1 MATSRYQRTRPYL
14 PRTAEFVDDIKVVR
28 LLPGLLEGPVVRSQ
42 RPIVRPMI
50 LASSPDPMM
59 AAVSWTTGERTW
71 NTVAQK
77 AAPYAGA
84 ILSRSP
90 EQIAQRVR
98 EIAGNRDL
106 SLPPSVI
113 AQQLVA
119 CEIETAMQMVRSH
132 APTRWVPE
140 IIVEGKAHLDSALA
154 TGRGAILWDSH
165 FYFASLITKM
175 GLYRDGYRLHHMS
188 RREHGF
194 SLTHFGIRVLNPVRT
209 SIEARYLAVRV
220 VMLEDNPV
228 PCWTILRRLADNE
241 VVSVTVRGD
250 SNRPV
255 EAPFLDGAARI
266 APGAPVLAW
275 NSQSALLPVFTK
287 RIDNFHYRVR
297 ISPPIN
303 VLDNTTRRD
312 AVVSAAQEYARRL
325 EAEVIEHPGQWIDWI
340 NI

>member
-1 MATSRYQRTRPYL
+1 M
-14 PRTAEFVDDIKVVR
+14 
-28 LLPGLLEGPVVRSQ
+28 RSQ
-42 RPIVRPMI
+42 RPIVSAHDFGV
-50 LASSPDPMM
+50 LAGLPMM

-106 SLPPSVI
+106 SLPPSEI

-140 IIVEGKAHLDSALA
+140 ILVEGKAHLDSALA
-154 TGRGAILWDSH
+154 AGRGAILWDSH

-175 GLYRDGYRLHHMS
+175 GLYRNGYRLHHMS

-194 SLTHFGIRVLNPVRT
+194 SPTHFGIRVLNPVRT

-220 VMLEDNPV
+220 VMPEDNPGAV
-228 PCWTILRRLADNE
+228 LDDLARRLADNE

-255 EAPFLDGAARI
+255 EAPFLDGVMRI
-266 APGAPVLAW
+266 APGAAVLCW

-287 RIDNFHYRVR
+287 RVDDFRYRVR
-297 ISPPIN
+297 ISPPID
-303 VLDNTTRRD
+303 VLANATRRD

>member
-1 MATSRYQRTRPYL
+1 M
-14 PRTAEFVDDIKVVR
+14 
-28 LLPGLLEGPVVRSQ
+28 RSQ
-42 RPIVRPMI
+42 RPIVSAHDFGV
-50 LASSPDPMM
+50 LAGLPMM

-71 NTVAQK
+71 NTVARK

-106 SLPPSVI
+106 SLPPSEI

-140 IIVEGKAHLDSALA
+140 ILVEGKAHLDSALA
-154 TGRGAILWDSH
+154 AGRGAILWDSH

-175 GLYRDGYRLHHMS
+175 GLYRNGYRLHHMS

-194 SLTHFGIRVLNPVRT
+194 SPTHFGIRVLNPVRT

-220 VMLEDNPV
+220 VMPEDNPGAV
-228 PCWTILRRLADNE
+228 LDDLARRLADNE

-255 EAPFLDGAARI
+255 EAPFLDGVMRI
-266 APGAPVLAW
+266 APGAAVLCW

-287 RIDNFHYRVR
+287 RVDDFRYRVR
-297 ISPPIN
+297 ISPPID
-303 VLDNTTRRD
+303 VLANATRRD

>member
-1 MATSRYQRTRPYL
+1 MGSR
-14 PRTAEFVDDIKVVR
+14 
-28 LLPGLLEGPVVRSQ
+28 
-42 RPIVRPMI
+42 RPIVSAHDFGVLSGI
-50 LASSPDPMM
+50 PMM
-59 AAVSWTTGERTW
+59 AAVTWTTAERTW
-71 NTVAQK
+71 NTVARN
-77 AAPYAGA
+77 AGPYAGA

-90 EQIAQRVR
+90 EKIAQRVR
-98 EIAGNRDL
+98 EIAGKHDL
-106 SLPPSVI
+106 PLKPSEI
-113 AQQLVA
+113 AQQLVTF
-119 CEIETAMQMVRSH
+119 EIETAMQIIRGH
-132 APTRWVPE
+132 APMRWVPD
-140 IIVEGKAHLDSALA
+140 ISIEGEAYLETALSA
-154 TGRGAILWDSH
+154 GRGAILWDGH

-175 GLYRDGYRLHHMS
+175 GLYRKGYRLHHMS

-194 SLTHFGIRVLNPVRT
+194 SPTHFGIRLLNPVRT
-209 SIEARYLAVRV
+209 SIEARYLADRV
-220 VMLEDNPV
+220 VMSEDNPGA
-228 PCWTILRRLADNE
+228 ILDDLAHRLAGNE
-241 VVSVTVRGD
+241 VVSITVRGD

-255 EAPFLDGAARI
+255 EAPFLDGAVLI

-287 RIDNFHYRVR
+287 RIDNFRYRVR

>member
-1 MATSRYQRTRPYL
+1 
-14 PRTAEFVDDIKVVR
+14 
-28 LLPGLLEGPVVRSQ
+28 
-42 RPIVRPMI
+42 
-50 LASSPDPMM
+50 MM

-84 ILSRSP
+84 ILSKSP

-106 SLPPSVI
+106 SLPPSEI

-140 IIVEGKAHLDSALA
+140 ILVEGKAHLDSALA
-154 TGRGAILWDSH
+154 AGRGAILWDSH

-175 GLYRDGYRLHHMS
+175 GLYRNGYRLHHMS

-194 SLTHFGIRVLNPVRT
+194 SPTHFGIRVLNPVRT

-220 VMLEDNPV
+220 VMQEDNPGAV
-228 PCWTILRRLADNE
+228 LDDLARRLADNR

-255 EAPFLDGAARI
+255 EAPFLDGVMRI
-266 APGAPVLAW
+266 APGAAVLCW

-287 RIDNFHYRVR
+287 RVDDFRYRVR
-297 ISPPIN
+297 ISPPID
-303 VLDNTTRRD
+303 VLANATRRD
-312 AVVSAAQEYARRL
+312 AVVSTAQEYARRL

>member
-1 MATSRYQRTRPYL
+1 M
-14 PRTAEFVDDIKVVR
+14 
-28 LLPGLLEGPVVRSQ
+28 VRS
-42 RPIVRPMI
+42 RRLIVSAHDFGV
-50 LASSPDPMM
+50 LAGLPMM

-71 NTVAQK
+71 NTVARK

-106 SLPPSVI
+106 SLPPSEI
-113 AQQLVA
+113 AQQLVTF
-119 CEIETAMQMVRSH
+119 EIETAMQMVRSH

-140 IIVEGKAHLDSALA
+140 ILVEGKAHLDSALA
-154 TGRGAILWDSH
+154 AGRGAILWDSH

-175 GLYRDGYRLHHMS
+175 GLYRNGYRLHHMS

-194 SLTHFGIRVLNPVRT
+194 SPTHFGIRVLNPVRT
-209 SIEARYLAVRV
+209 SIEARYLADRV
-220 VMLEDNPV
+220 VMPEDNPGAV
-228 PCWTILRRLADNE
+228 LDHLARRLADNE

-255 EAPFLDGAARI
+255 EAPFLDGVMRI
-266 APGAPVLAW
+266 APGAAVLCW

-287 RIDNFHYRVR
+287 RVDDFRYRVR
-297 ISPPIN
+297 ISPPID
-303 VLDNTTRRD
+303 VLTNATRRD
-312 AVVSAAQEYARRL
+312 AAVSTAQEYARRL

>member
-1 MATSRYQRTRPYL
+1 
-14 PRTAEFVDDIKVVR
+14 
-28 LLPGLLEGPVVRSQ
+28 
-42 RPIVRPMI
+42 
-50 LASSPDPMM
+50 MM

-71 NTVAQK
+71 NTVARK

-106 SLPPSVI
+106 SLPPSEI

-140 IIVEGKAHLDSALA
+140 ILVEGKAHLDSALA
-154 TGRGAILWDSH
+154 AGRGAILWDSH

-175 GLYRDGYRLHHMS
+175 GLYRNGYRLHHMS

-194 SLTHFGIRVLNPVRT
+194 SPTHFGIRVLNPVRT
-209 SIEARYLAVRV
+209 SIEARYLADRV
-220 VMLEDNPV
+220 AMPEDNPGAV
-228 PCWTILRRLADNE
+228 LDALARRLADNE

-255 EAPFLDGAARI
+255 EAPFLDGVMRI
-266 APGAPVLAW
+266 APGAAVLCW

-287 RIDNFHYRVR
+287 RVDDFRYRVR
-297 ISPPIN
+297 ISPPID
-303 VLDNTTRRD
+303 VLANATRRD
-312 AVVSAAQEYARRL
+312 AVVSTAQEYARRL

>member
-1 MATSRYQRTRPYL
+1 M
-14 PRTAEFVDDIKVVR
+14 
-28 LLPGLLEGPVVRSQ
+28 RSQ
-42 RPIVRPMI
+42 RPIFSAHDFGV
-50 LASSPDPMM
+50 LAGLPMM

-106 SLPPSVI
+106 SLPPSEI

-140 IIVEGKAHLDSALA
+140 ILVEGKAHLDSALA

-194 SLTHFGIRVLNPVRT
+194 SPTHFGIHVLNPVRT

-220 VMLEDNPV
+220 VMPEDNPGAV
-228 PCWTILRRLADNE
+228 LDDLARRLADNE

-255 EAPFLDGAARI
+255 EAPFMDGVMRI
-266 APGAPVLAW
+266 APGAAVLCW

-287 RIDNFHYRVR
+287 RVDDFRYRVR
-297 ISPPIN
+297 ISPPID
-303 VLDNTTRRD
+303 VLANATRRD

>member
-1 MATSRYQRTRPYL
+1 MRSR
-14 PRTAEFVDDIKVVR
+14 
-28 LLPGLLEGPVVRSQ
+28 
-42 RPIVRPMI
+42 RPIVSAHDFGV
-50 LASSPDPMM
+50 LAGLPMM

-90 EQIAQRVR
+90 EQITQRVR

-106 SLPPSVI
+106 SLPPSEI

-140 IIVEGKAHLDSALA
+140 ILVEGKAHLDSALA
-154 TGRGAILWDSH
+154 AGRGAILWDSH

-194 SLTHFGIRVLNPVRT
+194 SPTHFGIHVLNPVRT

-220 VMLEDNPV
+220 VMPEHNPGAV
-228 PCWTILRRLADNE
+228 LDDLARRLADNE

-255 EAPFLDGAARI
+255 EAPFLDGVMRI
-266 APGAPVLAW
+266 APGAAVLCW

-287 RIDNFHYRVR
+287 RVDDFRYRVR
-297 ISPPIN
+297 ISPPID
-303 VLDNTTRRD
+303 VLANATRRD